1 MPRVEGEAWEI
12 ACAESKRADGTFDE
26 QRRTEVFEAEYER
39 RIAERKRRLTGDTR
53 AVWRA
58 MDGWARVETPE
69 QWLEMVATADDEILT
84 GKFLI
89 DRLGADRHLDP
100 EMMAALLV
108 LRRGLIDEYGAEGA
122 AEFMLIDVA
131 VISYYH
137 TLRINGWIGNV
148 STKLEGEFFGT
159 KGLDVVI
166 DGERRS
172 AWQAKI
178 KGLRV
183 IELAERLG
191 EQLMPLLDRS
201 NRMMLRNL
209 KALHGRRHVP
219 PPSVTIG
226 SAGQVNV
233 AAAQQ
238 NSAVSGSSGDDD
250 LGRPQVQAASKD
262 HV

>member
-1 MPRVEGEAWEI
+1 MPTAEGEAWEI
-12 ACAESKRADGTFDE
+12 ACAEAKLADGTIDE
-26 QRRTEVFEAEYER
+26 QRRSEVFAAEYER
-39 RIAERKRRLTGDTR
+39 RIAERKKRLLGDTR

-58 MDGWARVETPE
+58 MDGWARVGDEE
-69 QWLEMVATADDEILT
+69 QWRGMVAKADDDIET
-84 GKFLI
+84 GQFLI

-108 LRRGLIDEYGAEGA
+108 LRRRLIDEYGADGA
-122 AEFMLIDVA
+122 AEIMLIDVA

-148 STKLEGEFFGT
+148 STRLEGEFFQSD
-159 KGLDVVI
+159 GLGVVVE
-166 DGERRS
+166 GQRKS
-172 AWQAKI
+172 AWDVKI

-209 KALHGRRHVP
+209 KALHARRHVP
-219 PPSVTIG
+219 TPTVSIG
-226 SAGQVNV
+226 TAGQVNV

-238 NSAVSGSSGDDD
+238 NRVTTGEG
-250 LGRPQVQAASKD
+250 GEG
-262 HV
+262 